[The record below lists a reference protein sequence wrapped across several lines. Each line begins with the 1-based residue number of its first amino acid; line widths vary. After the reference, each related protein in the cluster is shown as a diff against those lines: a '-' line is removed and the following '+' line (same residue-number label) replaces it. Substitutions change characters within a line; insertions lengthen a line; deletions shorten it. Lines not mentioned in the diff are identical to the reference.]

1 MLAAFA
7 GVGVGAV
14 SVNASRSVPWQPG
27 HCCSWRRTAS
37 TRNQVPV
44 HPHRSQAYVGTH
56 TPSWHN
62 GLPRNYRKAHAGWN
76 ATGAS
81 GYGFVT
87 NGKRWGRLDAVVHGC
102 GERRSDRSRLR
113 GRLQAPTRLVVNMR
127 RSANPEARA
136 VSRRIDGNGGPRA
149 TERSGN
155 SGVLCSQRAASREII
170 ACGIAV
176 GASMSRTGHASA
188 RAPDARAETRPA
200 PPVTRSGAR

>member
-1 MLAAFA
+1 MSFGLASAWPPPPRLSPRVLAAFA

-81 GYGFVT
+81 GDGFVT

-136 VSRRIDGNGGPRA
+136 VRGPRNGRETA
-149 TERSGN
+149 ECCAVRGPRH
-155 SGVLCSQRAASREII
+155 VRLLLAASRS
-170 ACGIAV
+170 V
-176 GASMSRTGHASA
+176 R
-188 RAPDARAETRPA
+188 R
-200 PPVTRSGAR
+200 